1 MKLPKNTTLLTR
13 EKLHSVDWCPLD
25 IMIFDIESRV
35 INTKYQGCSIF
46 SVEFEKIRG
55 YDEKW
60 VQIRLPLFRVNYLVG
75 SIVFCLVPVAF

>member
-35 INTKYQGCSIF
+35 INAKYQGVVF
-46 SVEFEKIRG
+46 SLLNSRRFADMMRSTK
-55 YDEKW
+55 K
-60 VQIRLPLFRVNYLVG
+60 N
-75 SIVFCLVPVAF
+75 

>member
-35 INTKYQGCSIF
+35 INAKYQACSIF

-55 YDEKW
+55 YDEKYKEKLK
-60 VQIRLPLFRVNYLVG
+60 VMIEALGY
-75 SIVFCLVPVAF
+75 IVTVEDNKMWIAI

>member
-35 INTKYQGCSIF
+35 INAKYQG
-46 SVEFEKIRG
+46 
-55 YDEKW
+55 
-60 VQIRLPLFRVNYLVG
+60 
-75 SIVFCLVPVAF
+75 